1 MIVRNEA
8 RCIERCLRSARP
20 HVDRMLVLDTGST
33 DDTVERARACGA
45 EVHRTRWPD
54 DFAAARN
61 QALALAD
68 ADWNLVLDAD
78 EWIASGGEM
87 LRQACAGDPFVG
99 VVQVRSESGPVH
111 QRTVN
116 NAWISRL
123 LPRGVRYVGRVH
135 EQPVTELARV
145 RLPLVVAHDGY
156 VGSQLEA
163 KQGRNRA
170 LLEQALG
177 QQPDDPYLHFQLG
190 QDHEVYGELA
200 RAADHYL
207 QALPRVP
214 VGTPYRHA
222 LFTRLLYCL
231 SKSGG
236 LAQAITLAGEAMDEW
251 AASPDYFF
259 VLGNLFLDAAIE
271 QPEEAGSQW
280 LPMAESAWLRC
291 IDIGEQPTLEGSVAG
306 RGSFLAAHNLYALYE
321 GMGNA
326 AQATHYRQLSE
337 QWRRQAGPSGTS
349 SA

>member
-8 RCIERCLRSARP
+8 RCIERCLRSVRP

-33 DDTVERARACGA
+33 DDTVARAQAGGA
-45 EVHRTRWPD
+45 EVHRMAWPN

-78 EWIASGGEM
+78 EWIESGGEM
-87 LRQACAGDPFVG
+87 LRQACAREPFVG
-99 VVQVRSESGPVH
+99 VVQVRSESGPAD

-123 LPRGVRYVGRVH
+123 LPRGVRYAGQVH
-135 EQPVTELARV
+135 EQPVTDLARV
-145 RLPLVVAHDGY
+145 RLPLVIGHDGY
-156 VGSQLEA
+156 VGPQLQA
-163 KQGRNRA
+163 KQGRNRG

-177 QQPDDPYLHFQLG
+177 QRPGDPYLLFQLG

-200 RAADHYL
+200 TAADHYL
-207 QALPRVP
+207 QALPQVP

-231 SKSGG
+231 SRSGR
-236 LAQAITLAGEAMDEW
+236 LEQAITLAGEAMDEW
-251 AASPDYFF
+251 ASSPDYFF

-271 QPEEAGSQW
+271 QPEQAEAQW

-321 GMGNA
+321 GIGNV
-326 AQATHYRQLSE
+326 AQAAHYRQLAD
-337 QWRRQAGPSGTS
+337 QWRRQATPPI
-349 SA
+349 